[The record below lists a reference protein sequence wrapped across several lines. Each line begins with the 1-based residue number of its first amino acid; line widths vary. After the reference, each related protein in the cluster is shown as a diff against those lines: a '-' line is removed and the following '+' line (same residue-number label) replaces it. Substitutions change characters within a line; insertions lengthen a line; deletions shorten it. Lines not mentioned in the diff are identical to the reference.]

1 MSGDLMTADTT
12 AWRRQADLAVVS
24 SRERVAIVKLT
35 SPAEPPRILDGTA
48 AAIWSEVDGGRSAEA
63 IVAALVERF
72 HGDPD
77 VIADEVNRFL
87 HRLEDEGVLTREP

>member
-1 MSGDLMTADTT
+1 MTRDTT
-12 AWRRQADLAVVS
+12 AWRQQAHLAVVS
-24 SRERVAIVKLT
+24 SGERIAIVKLT

-48 AAIWSEVDGGRSAEA
+48 AAIWCEVDGGRSTES

-72 HGDPD
+72 DGDPD